1 MNIFKAQRHSATNL
15 NWDFQTAIATLD
27 RNVMDDILAK
37 QFYRYGISTDIACCT
52 YKGVPL
58 YLMKCNNGISYVCT
72 RAQTLYFIRHLNE
85 HGVQF
90 TLTDDATAFRVFPAL
105 VNIQHKDKGAQYGT
119 HYISLA
125 KSAEYRDLPTTVLA
139 L

>member
-1 MNIFKAQRHSATNL
+1 MTNFNHQRTSAINC

-27 RNVMDDILAK
+27 RNVMDDILTK
-37 QFYRYGISTDIACCT
+37 QFYRHGVSTDIACCT

-58 YLMKCNNGISYVCT
+58 YLIRCKNGVSYVCT
-72 RAQTLYFIRHLNE
+72 RAQALYFIRHLNE
-85 HGVQF
+85 YGVQF
-90 TLTDDATAFRVFPAL
+90 TLTDDATAFRVFPVL
-105 VNIQHKDKGAQYGT
+105 VNIPHKDKGAQYGT

-125 KSAEYRDLPTTVLA
+125 KSAEYRDLPAVLP